1 MFHDVNSKV
10 SDVGR
15 EQVGHITFENCT
27 FNISA
32 GALSGQF
39 DMKKLVSE
47 VVAGIEENTKNNIKS
62 ACRVGVMETSYS
74 QQSQTIKHIDFGSIS
89 DKSITKMVD
98 NTMTDIVTTPQVPE
112 RRINKV
118 VNPYKRNRF

>member
-1 MFHDVNSKV
+1 MFDDVNGKV
-10 SDVGR
+10 SDVGK
-15 EQVGHITFENCT
+15 EQGGHITFQNCT
-27 FNISA
+27 FDISA
-32 GALSGQF
+32 GPLRGQY
-39 DMKKLVSE
+39 DVKNLVSE
-47 VVAGIEENTKNNIKS
+47 VVAGIKEHTNNNIKS

-98 NTMTDIVTTPQVPE
+98 NTMTDIITTPQVPK

>member
-1 MFHDVNSKV
+1 MFNDVNGKV
-10 SDVGR
+10 SDVGK
-15 EQVGHITFENCT
+15 EQGGHITFQNCT
-27 FNISA
+27 FHIST
-32 GALSGQF
+32 GPLSGQY
-39 DMKKLVSE
+39 DVKNLVSE
-47 VVAGIEENTKNNIKS
+47 VVAGIKEHTNNNIKS

-89 DKSITKMVD
+89 DKSITKIVD
-98 NTMTDIVTTPQVPE
+98 STMTDIVTTPQVPE

>member
-1 MFHDVNSKV
+1 MFNDVNGKV
-10 SDVGR
+10 SDVGK
-15 EQVGHITFENCT
+15 EQGGHITFQNCT
-27 FNISA
+27 FHIST
-32 GALSGQF
+32 GPLSGQY
-39 DMKKLVSE
+39 DVKNLVSE
-47 VVAGIEENTKNNIKS
+47 VVAGIKEHTNNNIKS

-112 RRINKV
+112 RKINKLV
-118 VNPYKRNRF
+118 DPYKRNRF

>member
-1 MFHDVNSKV
+1 MFNDVNGKV
-10 SDVGR
+10 SDVGK
-15 EQVGHITFENCT
+15 EQGGHITFQNCT

-32 GALSGQF
+32 GPLSGQY
-39 DMKKLVSE
+39 DVKKLVSE
-47 VVAGIEENTKNNIKS
+47 VVAGIKENTNNNIKS